1 MKCQLRSGG
10 IFRKSK
16 KAVEKAHGVCGLEGK
31 KVETNKEQN
40 HSICAQFFRFRGLF
54 SYLVITF
61 LFSNVTNKLAKIMRA
76 MP

>member
-1 MKCQLRSGG
+1 MKCQPRSGG

-40 HSICAQFFRFRGLF
+40 YSIFAQFFRFRGSDREIVKIGALRTD
-54 SYLVITF
+54 LVI
-61 LFSNVTNKLAKIMRA
+61 
-76 MP
+76 